1 MPCSGWRH
9 AQPPISASPARHA
22 AAARHGKLAPGQRA
36 EIEDGTATARCAIP
50 HLRRLSDVAGRR
62 ALRIDRRCRLP
73 DGTRAG
79 VPEVWLVHPG
89 DRILT
94 IFRLRDKAY
103 GRPIIQELQGE
114 TAVGTVPDVVIAWDK
129 VLARLD

>member
-1 MPCSGWRH
+1 MRGAPGWVVEVL
-9 AQPPISASPARHA
+9 SPLTAAHDQTLKHA
-22 AAARHGKLAPGQRA
+22 AY
-36 EIEDGTATARCAIP
+36 E
-50 HLRRLSDVAGRR
+50 
-62 ALRIDRRCRLP
+62 
-73 DGTRAG
+73 RAG

-89 DRILT
+89 DRVLT

-114 TAVGTVPDVVIAWDK
+114 TAVGTVPDVLIAWDR

>member
-1 MPCSGWRH
+1 M
-9 AQPPISASPARHA
+9 
-22 AAARHGKLAPGQRA
+22 
-36 EIEDGTATARCAIP
+36 
-50 HLRRLSDVAGRR
+50 
-62 ALRIDRRCRLP
+62 
-73 DGTRAG
+73 
-79 VPEVWLVHPG
+79 HPG
-89 DRILT
+89 DRILA